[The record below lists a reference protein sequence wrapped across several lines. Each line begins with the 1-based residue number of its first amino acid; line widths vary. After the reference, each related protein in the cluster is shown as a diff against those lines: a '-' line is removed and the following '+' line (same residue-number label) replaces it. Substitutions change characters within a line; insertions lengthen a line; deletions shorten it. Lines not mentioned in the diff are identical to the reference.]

1 MHHTERVDII
11 SKYNV
16 YVADFETNNYNDTS
30 ASVWAWDLCNIYTLE
45 HWTGSALES
54 FFNFLPKIKYKSSII
69 YFHNLKFDG
78 TFILLFLLK
87 SNFKYANV
95 KSSKLQEG
103 EFTCLI
109 DNMKRFYSIS
119 FNLKSKIFEL
129 RDSLKKIPLSVSAI
143 AKAWNLPILK
153 GEIDYKTIRP
163 EGHILTNDE
172 VDYIRHDTE
181 IVARALFDYYAQG
194 MKSITLSADCMH
206 VYKQI
211 LGVDKFNSYFPVLP
225 EKVDTYIRNALLGGI
240 CYAKE
245 TNVILHNIKCYD
257 VNSMYPS
264 VMYNFPLPYGRPR
277 YVKGNPV
284 LKSNEIAIMHIK
296 IACAVKPN
304 HFNCLMYSAHNLFAK
319 NVFIEST
326 EGEEIDIYITS
337 FELEEIKKHYDTS
350 IKYIDCYIFKTSSN
364 LFTDY
369 VEKFYNEK
377 KNATGGVRQ
386 LAKFKLNML
395 FGRFGL
401 NPRRI
406 QQIPYIGENGE
417 LKFIKGVET
426 IEDSVYTAISV
437 CITSYARCQK
447 LIPAVQQ
454 NWENFVYCDTD
465 SIFLKAGAKGI
476 EVDKSKLGAWDL
488 EKTFKDIKIIG
499 PKTYTGYLDSGEK
512 YTRICGAPDMIK
524 KQIDLGNFEE
534 GREFY
539 GKLQHKNVEGGVV
552 LTETTFTLKSR

>member
-1 MHHTERVDII
+1 MKH
-11 SKYNV
+11 NV
-16 YVADFETNNYNDTS
+16 YTADFETNNFNDEK
-30 ASVWAWDLCNIYTLE
+30 ANVWAWDLCNINTLE
-45 HWTGSALES
+45 HWTGTTLEC
-54 FFNFLPKIKYKSSII
+54 FFNFLPKIKYKHSII

-78 TFILLFLLK
+78 TFILLHLLK
-87 SNFKYANV
+87 NNYKYVNTKA
-95 KSSKLQEG
+95 SKLQSL

-119 FNLKSKIFEL
+119 FNLKGKIFEV

-143 AKAWNLPILK
+143 AKAWSLPILK
-153 GEIDYKTIRP
+153 GEIDYKAIRE
-163 EGHILTNDE
+163 EGHILTDNE
-172 VDYIRHDTE
+172 VEYIRHDTE
-181 IVARALFDYYAQG
+181 IVARAIYDFYKQD
-194 MKSITLSADCMH
+194 MKNLTLSADCMH

-211 LGVDKFNSYFPVLP
+211 IGKEKFDSYFPVLP
-225 EKVDTYIRNALLGGI
+225 EKVDAYIRNALLGGI

-245 TNVILHNIKCYD
+245 TNTILHDIKCYD

-264 VMYNFPLPYGRPR
+264 VMFNFPLPYGYP
-277 YVKGNPV
+277 VHKKGKPI
-284 LKSNEIAIMHIK
+284 LKKEEIAILHIK
-296 IACAVKPN
+296 LACEIKPN

-326 EGEEIDIYITS
+326 EGEELDIYITS
-337 FELEEIKKHYDTS
+337 FELEEIKKHYETS
-350 IKYIDCYIFKTSSN
+350 ITYIDAYVFKTSRN

-377 KNATGGVRQ
+377 KNATGGARQ

-406 QQIPYIGENGE
+406 QQIPFIGENGE
-417 LKFIKGVET
+417 LKFLKGAET

-437 CITSYARCQK
+437 CITSYARCKK
-447 LIPAVQQ
+447 LIPAVQA
-454 NWENFVYCDTD
+454 NWENFIYCDTD
-465 SIFLKAGAKGI
+465 SMFLKDDAKEI

-499 PKTYTGYLDSGEK
+499 PKTYTGVLENGGK

-524 KQIDLGNFEE
+524 KQIELGNFEE

-539 GKLQHKNVEGGVV
+539 GKLQHKNVDGGVV
-552 LTETTFTLKSR
+552 LKETTFTLKAR